1 MSGLPARCLELNCDY
16 VKVNAMRT
24 ALNPNLFLVGA
35 PKSGTT
41 ALYSY
46 LKRHPQILMSKIK
59 EPQFFASDVCGDQR
73 CIQTMPEY
81 LACFD
86 SPDKDCVVIGEAS
99 TCYLGSKLAPLEI
112 HRFCPGARVIV
123 MLRNPTDVM
132 YAEHSERVF
141 GGTEHITDFEV
152 ALDSPEPR
160 RWRSGPFKGHL
171 VRNLTYREITAFS
184 EQVQH
189 YFGVFGKENVHVI
202 IYDDFAH
209 NPDVAYQSVVSFLGL
224 VPHEDI
230 DFNVVNAN
238 RSARSSAVHDLLR
251 HPPAPA
257 KQLARALLPQSLRRT
272 LGDCFR
278 WLNVKEAARPLLDD
292 KFRKRIAMEYA
303 PEVSQL
309 SHVLDRDLLSMWIES
324 LT

>member
-1 MSGLPARCLELNCDY
+1 
-16 VKVNAMRT
+16 MRS
-24 ALNPNLFLVGA
+24 ALRANLFIVGA

-73 CIQTMPEY
+73 CIRTMSEY
-81 LACFD
+81 LDCFD
-86 SPDKDCVVIGEAS
+86 SPDKDFVVVGEAS
-99 TCYLGSKLAPLEI
+99 TCYLGSKQAPLEI
-112 HRFCPGARVIV
+112 HKFCPEARVIV
-123 MLRNPTDVM
+123 MLRNPIDVM

-152 ALDSPEPR
+152 AVDSPEPR

-171 VRNLTYREITAFS
+171 VRNLRYRELTTFS
-184 EQVQH
+184 EQVQR
-189 YFGVFGKENVHVI
+189 YFGMFGEENVHVI

-209 NPDVAYQSVVSFLGL
+209 NPDVAYQSVVSFLRL
-224 VPHEDI
+224 VPHRDC
-230 DFNVVNAN
+230 DFNIVNAN
-238 RSARSSAVHDLLR
+238 RSARSRAVRDLLR

-257 KQLARALLPQSLRRT
+257 KLLARTLLSQPMRRT
-272 LGDCFR
+272 LGDCLR
-278 WLNVKEAARPLLDD
+278 WLNIKQAARPPLD
-292 KFRKRIAMEYA
+292 KAFRKRIAMEYA

-309 SHVLDRDLLSMWIES
+309 GSVLDRDLRSLWITP
-324 LT
+324 LI

>member
-1 MSGLPARCLELNCDY
+1 
-16 VKVNAMRT
+16 MRS
-24 ALNPNLFLVGA
+24 ALRPNLFIVGA

-73 CIQTMPEY
+73 CIRTMSEY
-81 LACFD
+81 LNCFD
-86 SPDKDCVVIGEAS
+86 SPNEDCVVIGEAS
-99 TCYLGSKLAPLEI
+99 TCYLGSERAPLEI
-112 HRFCPGARVIV
+112 HNFCPGARVIV
-123 MLRNPTDVM
+123 MLRNPIDVM
-132 YAEHSERVF
+132 YAEHSERIF

-160 RWRSGPFKGHL
+160 TWRSGPFKGHL
-171 VRNLTYREITAFS
+171 VRNLGYREITAFS
-184 EQVQH
+184 EQVQR
-189 YFGVFGKENVHVI
+189 YLRVFGEESVHII
-202 IYDDFAH
+202 IYDDFALH
-209 NPDVAYQSVVSFLGL
+209 PDLAYQSVVSFLGV
-224 VPHEDI
+224 VPHWDG

-238 RSARSSAVHDLLR
+238 RLVRSTAVHDLLR

-257 KQLARALLPQSLRRT
+257 KQFARALLSQSMRRT
-272 LGDCFR
+272 LGDCLR
-278 WLNVKEAARPLLDD
+278 WLNIKQAARPLLDD

-309 SHVLDRDLLSMWIES
+309 SRVLDRDLLSIWIGP